1 MNAFC
6 LHIAPAVKNCKKENN
21 LKIWIQ
27 YIDKDNELED
37 SQMKH
42 RLQYF
47 LFAFTLL
54 LSLSGCSSKQQNT
67 GALIETA
74 QTKMSQITSL
84 QAKMS
89 MDVNMTM
96 GTEKVATTTTA
107 DITAFIKPLKMKVEA
122 ASHMEGST
130 AKDTIME
137 MYLQENNGTLD
148 LYTNTGTGWLHTQG
162 DKEKLGQFEV
172 YDNMLSYL
180 SAIENPVN
188 KGSEKVG
195 SVSTQRVEGIL
206 KGEVMKKIVEESG
219 ILSSATSMGLSKE
232 DLQKI
237 YDETGGLPITLW
249 IGEDGLVYQ
258 YKTDISKL
266 MQVIMEKTLA
276 LMGIDKT
283 KNENSLSVEGATIT
297 MTCSEFNSVKEFDIP
312 KEVLE
317 TKK

>member
-1 MNAFC
+1 
-6 LHIAPAVKNCKKENN
+6 
-21 LKIWIQ
+21 
-27 YIDKDNELED
+27 
-37 SQMKH
+37 MKH

-47 LFAFTLL
+47 LFALSLL
-54 LSLSGCSSKQQNT
+54 LALSGCGSKQQNT
-67 GALIETA
+67 GTLIETA

-84 QAKMS
+84 QAKMN

-96 GTEKVATTTTA
+96 GTEKVATATTA

-122 ASHMEGST
+122 ASHMDSSA

-137 MYLQENNGTLD
+137 MYLQENNDTID
-148 LYTNTGTGWLHTQG
+148 LYTNAGTGWFYTQG
-162 DKEKLGQFEV
+162 DKENLGQFEV
-172 YDNMLSYL
+172 YNNILSYL
-180 SAIENPVN
+180 SAIENPLN
-188 KGSEKVG
+188 KGSETLG
-195 SVSTQRVEGIL
+195 DVSTQKVEGTL
-206 KGEVMKKIVEESG
+206 KGEVMKKIVEDSG
-219 ILSSATSMGLSKE
+219 ILSSATSMGVSKE

-266 MQVIMEKTLA
+266 MQVIMDKTLA
-276 LMGIDKT
+276 LMGIDST
-283 KNENSLSVEGATIT
+283 KNDNSLSVENATIT
-297 MTCSEFNSVKEFDIP
+297 MTCSQFDSAKDFDIP